1 MKKGLIFN
9 LVLMKK
15 RHGGSGYR
23 SRYLSHAKRALYHLS
38 YAPSVDRLCELV
50 ERVQALAQG
59 GYTWQGATF
68 PLGQELDMVE
78 QQVIQSSGA
87 PLEALDLTLLTLYHA
102 SRVEKHLTRIIF

>member
-1 MKKGLIFN
+1 MGYSGQKTKG
-9 LVLMKK
+9 
-15 RHGGSGYR
+15 
-23 SRYLSHAKRALYHLS
+23 AL
-38 YAPSVDRLCELV
+38 APISQAYEIQLCGPAP
-50 ERVQALAQG
+50 QALAQG

-102 SRVEKHLTRIIF
+102 SRVEKPLTRLELFKT